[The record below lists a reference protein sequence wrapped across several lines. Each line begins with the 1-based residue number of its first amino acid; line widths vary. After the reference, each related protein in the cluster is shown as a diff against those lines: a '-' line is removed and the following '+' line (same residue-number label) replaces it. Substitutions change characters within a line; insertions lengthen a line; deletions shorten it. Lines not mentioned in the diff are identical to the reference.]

1 LRWRFIVDRYEEEYS
16 QRHLEGS
23 GVSMARLC
31 EERGEEPGDQE
42 NKRAKGK
49 AGKGLRQPN
58 QLDYIGKSSWGKG
71 RWALGPESSG

>member
-1 LRWRFIVDRYEEEYS
+1 M
-16 QRHLEGS
+16 
-23 GVSMARLC
+23 SMARLC

-71 RWALGPESSG
+71 R